1 MIIKYM
7 DEKQILQY
15 KLLELKYYNE
25 CNLRKKLYKYVCY
38 LENYIDTLVSL
49 NKIYKNDI
57 DILNNLIKNNK

>member
-25 CNLRKKLYKYVCY
+25 CNLRQQLYQYVCH
-38 LENYIDTLVSL
+38 LEKYIDTLVSL

-57 DILNNLIKNNK
+57 DILNNKSIKQ

>member
-1 MIIKYM
+1 M
-7 DEKQILQY
+7 DEKETLQY

-25 CNLRKKLYKYVCY
+25 CNLRKKLHKYVCH

-57 DILNNLIKNNK
+57 DVLNNKFNNQSIEH